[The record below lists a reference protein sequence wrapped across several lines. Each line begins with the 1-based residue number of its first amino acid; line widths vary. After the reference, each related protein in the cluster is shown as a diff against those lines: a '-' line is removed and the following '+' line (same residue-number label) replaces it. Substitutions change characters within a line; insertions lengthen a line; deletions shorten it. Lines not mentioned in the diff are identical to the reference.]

1 MENTAKRQYEM
12 MLILSSEMGE
22 TERNKEIEDIKKMLA
37 KNAATIANE
46 DVWGVR
52 DLAYRIKKE
61 DQGFYIVWILELS
74 TGETLKEINKL
85 LTLNQMVIRHMIT
98 TCPKNYEF
106 RTSAEYE
113 KAAEKAAL
121 EVAKEEKE
129 KGADRRPA
137 KVVEKKEET
146 KKVVKKE
153 KVVEKKEEA
162 VKETVEKVEVVEEK
176 PAAKTEKEE
185 KEEKVKL
192 DEVDEKLKSLIDD
205 PDISL

>member
-1 MENTAKRQYEM
+1 MENTVKRQYEM
-12 MLILSSEMGE
+12 MIVLSSEMGE
-22 TERNKEIEDIKKMLA
+22 TERNKELDEIRKVLKK
-37 KNAATIANE
+37 NEATILNE

-52 DLAYRIKKE
+52 DLAYGIKKE
-61 DQGFYIVWILELS
+61 DQGFYIVLILEFS

-85 LTLNQMVIRHMIT
+85 LTLNQMVLRHMIMV
-98 TCPKNYEF
+98 CPKNYEF

-121 EVAKEEKE
+121 EAEKEEKE
-129 KGADRRPA
+129 KEKEQERKPVK
-137 KVVEKKEET
+137 KVKKEEEPKKTIKKEEPVEKKEKT
-146 KKVVKKE
+146 
-153 KVVEKKEEA
+153 A
-162 VKETVEKVEVVEEK
+162 KETVEKVDEVS
-176 PAAKTEKEE
+176 AAKTEKEE